1 MSRAE
6 DASSSRRLQPDLKPL
21 EGKAILITGAGGML
35 GRALRATLAQWAP
48 GAHVIALPREALD
61 VSDRAEVMALA
72 SQPLDFILH
81 CAADVN
87 ADRCEQDPSACRKV
101 QVGGTLN
108 IIDLARHTGA
118 KVYYPQSVFIFDGSV
133 APITESTDPAP
144 AITYG
149 HYKWEAEQVLREALP
164 ETLVVRMAGFF
175 GGEEYDKNFVGKFSR
190 SLQSLLNE
198 GKTECGVGD
207 RLWQPTYTRD
217 LALNGLYLLAK
228 GKTGVYN
235 MACHGEASFYEVA
248 KVIVDALGL
257 STRMTIYPKSSAE
270 FAAQEAAPRPLRVF
284 MENRRLQEEGIDLQ
298 RGWQEA
304 LREYLTLPYFQHL
317 AAHLSRLRRQHHA
330 L

>member
-1 MSRAE
+1 
-6 DASSSRRLQPDLKPL
+6 
-21 EGKAILITGAGGML
+21 
-35 GRALRATLAQWAP
+35 
-48 GAHVIALPREALD
+48 
-61 VSDRAEVMALA
+61 MALA

-87 ADRCEQDPSACRKV
+87 ADRCEQDPTACRDI

-133 APITESTDPAP
+133 TPITESIAP
-144 AITYG
+144 TPLIAYG
-149 HYKWEAEQVLREALP
+149 RYKWEAEQALREALP

-175 GGEEYDKNFVGKFSR
+175 GGEGCDKNFVGKFSQH
-190 SLQSLLNE
+190 LQELVNK

-207 RLWQPTYTRD
+207 RLWQPTYTLD
-217 LALNGLYLLAK
+217 LALNSLYLLAY

-248 KVIVDALGL
+248 NVVVEALGL
-257 STRMTIYPKSSAE
+257 SSYISLYRKSSAE
-270 FAAQEAAPRPLRVF
+270 FASREAAPRPLRVF
-284 MENRRLQEEGIDLQ
+284 MENRRLQEEGIDFQ

-304 LREYLTLPYFQHL
+304 LREYLALPYFQGL
-317 AAHLSRLRRQHHA
+317 AARLSRLRDQRHA